1 MNRYR
6 HPAYLAQLT
15 AAVEDPGLPWAALAG
30 KRVGETVQV
39 AVPAGTHTLRIESIT
54 R

>member
-1 MNRYR
+1 MTDLENKQ
-6 HPAYLAQLT
+6 ASASEAT
-15 AAVEDPGLPWAALAG
+15 
-30 KRVGETVQV
+30 GETVQV